1 MAIIANGVTI
11 TKVLCNGVDVQKV
24 ICNGVEV
31 FTADKTV
38 AKCNWKSSTSTNII
52 AVQNVWS
59 TVNSS
64 YVTNSKGVLTFSKA
78 CTISIKYTIK
88 ALQMN
93 YYCITQGHIRHNNKA
108 LVSLG
113 GIYWSGETISASDTI
128 TVNVSEGDTIDF
140 YGCADYYDDDTSSYL
155 SANIT
160 ITEV

>member
-52 AVQNVWS
+52 SVQNVWS

-64 YVTNSKGVLTFSKA
+64 YALIV
-78 CTISIKYTIK
+78 SIYSNPPC
-88 ALQMN
+88 MF
-93 YYCITQGHIRHNNKA
+93 
-108 LVSLG
+108 V
-113 GIYWSGETISASDTI
+113 
-128 TVNVSEGDTIDF
+128 
-140 YGCADYYDDDTSSYL
+140 
-155 SANIT
+155 
-160 ITEV
+160 